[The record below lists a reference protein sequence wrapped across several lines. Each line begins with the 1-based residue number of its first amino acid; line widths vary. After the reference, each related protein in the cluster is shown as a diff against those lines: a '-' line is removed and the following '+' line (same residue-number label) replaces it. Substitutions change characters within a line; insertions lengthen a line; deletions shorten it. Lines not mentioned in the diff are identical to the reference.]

1 MTDYS
6 KKTNIEQDKSEDL
19 YKRLEPIF
27 RGGLVKLT
35 DRFFGDTERII
46 GELKTDWKTEH
57 VLVKLI
63 DDIDRIANYTIKP
76 YPVGDTFKGLNDPD
90 YSLIRDGFITIG
102 AEANAGKSSILTAL
116 SLDILKHNR
125 DTAFLFYSLDDS
137 IYLSG
142 KRILSQITG
151 ENQFRSSSFNLA
163 ALSEQDEQNIK
174 HLLNRIVIK
183 ERLNMNTLELEAVK
197 TRELCGAKKIIIGID
212 YLQIIPTPPDMIRR
226 EYYNDIVKELK
237 EIQKRLEPDGCILF
251 LLSQFNR
258 DTESTTYRYRET
270 SEIENQSDVC
280 LDISGK
286 LKKIKDPDTGK
297 SKIIPDMDDN
307 TRRVKVSKNKL
318 GKKGRK
324 WKTEINAAFNFTAL
338 TVQRDGEGDSITAD
352 DDKNNPEN
360 FDWDKVK
367 K

>member
-6 KKTNIEQDKSEDL
+6 KKTSIEHDRSEDL

-27 RGGLVKLT
+27 KKGIAGVNERT
-35 DRFFGDTERII
+35 FGDIERIVT
-46 GELKTDWKTEH
+46 ELKTDWTTEH

-63 DDIDRIANYTIKP
+63 DDIDRIASYTIKP
-76 YPVGDTFKGLNDPD
+76 YAVGDTFKELNDPD
-90 YSLIRDGFITIG
+90 YSLIRDAIITIG

-137 IYLSG
+137 AYLSG

-151 ENQFRSSSFNLA
+151 ENQFKSSSFKLA
-163 ALSEQDEQNIK
+163 MLEADIK
-174 HLLNRIVIK
+174 HLLSRIVIK
-183 ERLNMNTLELEAVK
+183 ERLNMNTLEREAVK
-197 TRELCGAKKIIIGID
+197 VKEICGCNKIIIGID

-237 EIQKRLEPDGCILF
+237 EIHKRLEPDGCILF

-280 LDISGK
+280 LDITGK

-324 WKTEINAAFNFTAL
+324 WKTEINAAFNFTDL
-338 TVQRDGEGDSITAD
+338 ITVQWDDEGGSITAD
-352 DDKNNPEN
+352 EEADNYKR
-360 FDWDKVK
+360 KLR
-367 K
+367 